1 MKYQVVPVTP
11 YRTNCTL
18 LWCRK
23 TLQAAIIDPGGDQS
37 DIINAVEANG
47 LTVTQVWLTHGHI
60 DHAGAAKVLAE
71 RLGVAVIGPHRDD
84 QFLLDDLE
92 QEART
97 YGFPV
102 HSNFVPDRYLNDG
115 DQLSV
120 GELRFEVLHTPGH
133 TPGHVVFHQPD
144 AGLVFVGDLIFAS
157 SVGRTDFEG
166 GNQAQLL
173 ASITGKLWPLGNET
187 EFVPGHG
194 ANSTIG
200 RERQLNPYVA
210 DSVLG

>member
-11 YRTNCTL
+11 YRTNCIL
-18 LWCRK
+18 LWCTT
-23 TLQAAIIDPGGDQS
+23 TLQAAVIDPGGNHN
-37 DIINAVEANG
+37 DIVKAAEANG
-47 LTVTQVWLTHGHI
+47 VTVTQVWLTHGHI
-60 DHAGAAKVLAE
+60 DHAGEARVLAD
-71 RLGVAVIGPHRDD
+71 RLKVAVIGPHRDD

-102 HSNFVPDRYLNDG
+102 HPKVVPDRYLNDG

-120 GELRFEVLHTPGH
+120 GQLRFEVLHTPGH

-144 AGLVFVGDLIFAS
+144 AGLVFVGDVIFAS

-166 GNQAQLL
+166 GNQVQLL
-173 ASITGKLWPLGNET
+173 TSITDKLWPLGNET

-200 RERQLNPYVA
+200 RERRLNPYVA
-210 DSVLG
+210 DTVLG